1 MCLNNTFFA
10 FSQSNC
16 IQKHA
21 PSNCLVNSYFLS
33 QKTVGSIA
41 ICGTQ
46 KTVIYT
52 YGEHPAGKTHPIGAS
67 GAITSD
73 LIGPNRNEYMCCF
86 MAKEKRLLVFEL
98 RQKSIVVSSNR
109 SSIC

>member
-1 MCLNNTFFA
+1 M
-10 FSQSNC
+10 
-16 IQKHA
+16 
-21 PSNCLVNSYFLS
+21 
-33 QKTVGSIA
+33 GSIA

-73 LIGPNRNEYMCCF
+73 LIGPNINEYMCCF
-86 MAKEKRLLVFEL
+86 MAKEKRLLVFKL
-98 RQKSIVVSSNR
+98 RQKSIVVSSNT
-109 SSIC
+109 SSICQKNKLVFMLITPIGAFHWMVSFIYMVK

>member
-1 MCLNNTFFA
+1 MCLNNTFF
-10 FSQSNC
+10 C
-16 IQKHA
+16 IFTVQLHMKTR
-21 PSNCLVNSYFLS
+21 PFRLSCKLIFLS